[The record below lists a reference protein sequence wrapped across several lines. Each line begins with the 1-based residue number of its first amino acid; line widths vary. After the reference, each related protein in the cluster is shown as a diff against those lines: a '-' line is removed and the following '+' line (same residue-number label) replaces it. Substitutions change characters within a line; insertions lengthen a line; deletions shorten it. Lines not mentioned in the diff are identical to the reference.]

1 MTLVATVP
9 LSIFWGSS
17 EETFYLTGDPTDFKD
32 NTPDATLVVRN
43 IACYNHLTTSS
54 MLLID
59 FLVGLILRTH
69 DGHLYTLHDF
79 FFFCTLSN
87 DVSCSSGMGK
97 RVTTFPVVLPSHFA
111 LPGRLVFHR
120 RISCT
125 YILVYGEK
133 KNPLPRTFVSYL
145 CVICD

>member
-79 FFFCTLSN
+79 FFFCTLFN
-87 DVSCSSGMGK
+87 DVSFSSGLANP
-97 RVTTFPVVLPSHFA
+97 VPPFPFFLSSH
-111 LPGRLVFHR
+111 
-120 RISCT
+120 
-125 YILVYGEK
+125 
-133 KNPLPRTFVSYL
+133 
-145 CVICD
+145 